1 MKTQITQSNY
11 TIKNLL
17 SEGMSNAK
25 TSKNSEKTFIL
36 YMAPYTQNKYKANLC
51 PKATE
56 GCSAA
61 CLFSAGRGR
70 FDSVKNA
77 RINKA
82 NYFLEERYNFL
93 QQLAAEIL
101 KQYAKAKR
109 LGYRV
114 NFRLNGTTDIN
125 FFYLL
130 QKYASLDVESLQD
143 AATFYDYTKV
153 LSYIKQHGHKANV
166 WYTFSR
172 SEHNNTE
179 CRAAL
184 EMGANVSLVYKGTMP
199 SHIWGSALYDG
210 DASDD
215 AMIGRQ
221 STIFALKAKGE
232 AKHDATGFVI
242 DLTDL

>member
-36 YMAPYTQNKYKANLC
+36 YMAPYNQNKHKKNLC
-51 PKATE
+51 PKASK
-56 GCSAA
+56 GCAA
-61 CLFSAGRGR
+61 SCLFTAGRGK
-70 FDSVKNA
+70 FNSVKNA

-82 NYFLEERYNFL
+82 NYFLDETENFVN
-93 QQLAAEIL
+93 QLAAEIL

-130 QKYASLDVESLQD
+130 HKYASLDVESLQD

-153 LSYIKQHGHKANV
+153 LSYIKQHGQKANV

-184 EMGANVSLVYKGTMP
+184 EMGANVSLVYKGEMP
-199 SHIWGSALYDG
+199 SHIWGFALEDG

-215 AMIGRQ
+215 AMVGKR
-221 STIFALKAKGE
+221 STIFALKAKGA
-232 AKHDATGFVI
+232 AKQDSTGFVI